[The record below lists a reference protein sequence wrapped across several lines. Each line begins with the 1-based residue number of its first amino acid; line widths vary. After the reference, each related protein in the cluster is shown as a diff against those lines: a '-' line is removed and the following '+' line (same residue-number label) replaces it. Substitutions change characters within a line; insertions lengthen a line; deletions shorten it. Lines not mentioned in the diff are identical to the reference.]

1 MKWKKII
8 EEFVKTKIDEDVV
21 YNEFS
26 LQHELGIFFREKL
39 KKEHFKVEFERNVKF
54 FSKNQNKDLF
64 NKFVKKEMD
73 IVIYKDFNEN
83 SEKFAIELKFPTNG
97 AYPRRM
103 FQFVED
109 IKFMEQVKD
118 ELGFTKTYCLTLI
131 SDSQKG
137 IPFRYCSRKNEGE
150 IYHYFRNNK
159 EIHGKIT
166 NPLNI
171 SEVHDIKRKFSIEW
185 QRINHTNFWYYLLEI

>member
-1 MKWKKII
+1 M
-8 EEFVKTKIDEDVV
+8 FARTKINNDNV

-26 LQHELGIFFREKL
+26 LQHELGFYLREKL
-39 KKEHFKVEFERNVKF
+39 KSFKVEFERNVKF
-54 FSKNQNKDLF
+54 FSDNQDENFLK
-64 NKFVKKEMD
+64 KFVKKEMD
-73 IVIYKDFNEN
+73 IVAYKEN
-83 SEKFAIELKFPTNG
+83 TKNLEKYAIELKYPTNG

-137 IPFRYCSRKNEGE
+137 IPFRYSSRKNEGE
-150 IYHYFRNNK
+150 IYHYFRNNR

>member
-1 MKWKKII
+1 MNIKKHI
-8 EEFVKTKIDEDVV
+8 EMFARTKINNDNI

-26 LQHELGIFFREKL
+26 LQHELGFYLREEL
-39 KKEHFKVEFERNVKF
+39 KSSKVEFERNVKF
-54 FSKNQNKDLF
+54 FSDNQDENFLK
-64 NKFVKKEMD
+64 KFVKKEMD
-73 IVIYKDFNEN
+73 IVAYKGN
-83 SEKFAIELKFPTNG
+83 SKNLEKYAIELKYPTNG

-103 FQFVED
+103 FQFVKD

-131 SDSQKG
+131 SDLQKG

>member
-1 MKWKKII
+1 MNIKKHI
-8 EEFVKTKIDEDVV
+8 EMFARTKINNDNI
-21 YNEFS
+21 YNEFF
-26 LQHELGIFFREKL
+26 LQHELGFYLREEL
-39 KKEHFKVEFERNVKF
+39 KSSKVEFERNVKF
-54 FSKNQNKDLF
+54 FSDNQDENFLK
-64 NKFVKKEMD
+64 KFVKKEMD
-73 IVIYKDFNEN
+73 IVAYKGN
-83 SEKFAIELKFPTNG
+83 SKNLEKYAIELKYPTNG
-97 AYPRRM
+97 DYPRRM

>member
-1 MKWKKII
+1 MNIKKHI
-8 EEFVKTKIDEDVV
+8 EMFVRTKINNDNI

-26 LQHELGIFFREKL
+26 LQHELGFYLREEL
-39 KKEHFKVEFERNVKF
+39 KSFKVEFERNVKF
-54 FSKNQNKDLF
+54 FSDNQDENFLK
-64 NKFVKKEMD
+64 KFIKKEMD
-73 IVIYKDFNEN
+73 IVAYKEN
-83 SEKFAIELKFPTNG
+83 TKNLEKYAIELKYPTNG

-171 SEVHDIKRKFSIEW
+171 NEVHDIKRKFSIKW
-185 QRINHTNFWYYLLEI
+185 QRIDHTNFWYYLLEI

>member
-1 MKWKKII
+1 MNIKKHI
-8 EEFVKTKIDEDVV
+8 EMFVRTKINNDNI

-26 LQHELGIFFREKL
+26 LQHELGFYLREEL
-39 KKEHFKVEFERNVKF
+39 KSFKVEFERNVKF
-54 FSKNQNKDLF
+54 FSDNQDENFLK
-64 NKFVKKEMD
+64 KFVKKEMD
-73 IVIYKDFNEN
+73 IVAYKEN
-83 SEKFAIELKFPTNG
+83 TKNLETYAIELKYPTNG

>member
-1 MKWKKII
+1 MNIKKHI
-8 EEFVKTKIDEDVV
+8 EMFTRTKINNDNI

-26 LQHELGIFFREKL
+26 LQHELGFYLREEL
-39 KKEHFKVEFERNVKF
+39 KSSKVEFERNVKF
-54 FSKNQNKDLF
+54 FSDNQDENFLK
-64 NKFVKKEMD
+64 KFVKKEMD
-73 IVIYKDFNEN
+73 IVVYKGN
-83 SEKFAIELKFPTNG
+83 SKNLEKYAIELKYPTNG

-103 FQFVED
+103 FQFVKD

>member
-73 IVIYKDFNEN
+73 IVVYKDFNEN

-103 FQFVED
+103 FQCIED

-118 ELGFTKTYCLTLI
+118 KLGFANTYCLTLT
-131 SDSQKG
+131 SDLLKG
-137 IPFRYCSRKNEGE
+137 KPFRCSNRDNGGKV
-150 IYHYFRNNK
+150 YDYFRNDK
-159 EIHGKIT
+159 IVHGKII
-166 NPLNI
+166 NPFKVD
-171 SEVHDIKRKFSIEW
+171 EAHDVKGCYSINW
-185 QRINHTNFWYYLLEI
+185 QQIGNTNFWYYLLEI